1 MVYLKHLVILILLLA
16 TNYISAQEI
25 NLSKLAIASA
35 EHSKQAA
42 FFLTQNLTEENTSA
56 DLLKNYNEALIACE
70 KAIVFSDSAINNIN
84 DSSFSE
90 KVAKLALKNAKN
102 NQEKAMAIL
111 DELTALSETEID
123 LYSPK
128 EATLLINN
136 AVLDAYKA
144 SLELGDGK
152 IVVAKTS
159 TIKNDKPTEIEPEKA
174 PDLIYRVQMGLFR
187 QKIDANYFGL
197 ENELKFEQVKEGVWR
212 YYMGDFYS
220 YKAAKGIEQM
230 VKGKEYDAFII
241 AFYKGK
247 KIAVS
252 EAIKLEK

>member
-16 TNYISAQEI
+16 TKSISAQEI

-56 DLLKNYNEALIACE
+56 DLLKNYNEALLACE
-70 KAIVFSDSAINNIN
+70 KAIVFSDSAINNIT

-90 KVAKLALKNAKN
+90 KVALLAMKNAKN
-102 NQEKAMAIL
+102 NQEKAIAIL
-111 DELTALSETEID
+111 DELIALSETEID

-152 IVVAKTS
+152 IVMVKTPS
-159 TIKNDKPTEIEPEKA
+159 IKKDKPAEIEPEKT
-174 PDLIYRVQMGLFR
+174 PDLIYRVQMGLFK
-187 QKIDANYFGL
+187 QKIDTDYFGT
-197 ENELKFEQVKEGVWR
+197 ENELKFEKVKEGVWR
-212 YYMGDFYS
+212 YYMGDFLT
-220 YKAAKGIEQM
+220 YKSAKEIEKM
-230 VKGKEYDAFII
+230 VKEKGYDAFLI

-247 KIAVS
+247 KISVT

>member
-1 MVYLKHLVILILLLA
+1 MLYLKHLVILILLLA

-25 NLSKLAIASA
+25 NLSKLTIASA

-56 DLLKNYNEALIACE
+56 DLLKNYHEALLACE
-70 KAIVFSDSAINNIN
+70 KAIVFSDSAINNIA

-90 KVAKLALKNAKN
+90 KVALLAMKNAKN

-111 DELTALSETEID
+111 DELIALNETEID

-144 SLELGDGK
+144 SLELSDGK
-152 IVVAKTS
+152 IVIAKTPS
-159 TIKNDKPTEIEPEKA
+159 IKKDIPTEIEPEKT
-174 PDLIYRVQMGLFR
+174 PDLIYRVQMGLFK
-187 QKIDANYFGL
+187 QKIDTDYFGT
-197 ENELKFEQVKEGVWR
+197 ENELKFEKVKEGVWR
-212 YYMGDFYS
+212 YYMGDFLT
-220 YKAAKGIEQM
+220 YKSAKEIEKM
-230 VKGKEYDAFII
+230 VKEKGYDAFLI

-247 KIAVS
+247 KISVS